1 MTGTSSARAVVVGT
15 GLVAGHAVRR
25 LAARFGGG
33 AIVVAGRDPAVARR
47 LADGV
52 GGTGVALAD
61 LEGIAPA
68 DVVVLCGPAA
78 TQTVAARAA
87 LAAGSSVVSTAD
99 RPDAVRDLLGLH
111 DEAVDRG
118 RAVVVGAGFCP
129 GLSCVLARHAAT
141 LFDTVDE
148 IHVTRGGT
156 GGPACAR
163 QHHDALTGRNEDWRD
178 GAWVHR
184 RGASGRQLVWFP
196 EPFGARDCYRAAL
209 ADPVLLQ
216 RSFPDAGRITARL
229 AATRRDRVTGWL
241 PMLRPPHADG
251 GPGALRVEVWGR
263 RDGEREVVVYAATD
277 NPAYVTAVSAVA
289 AVEAIASGRLPAAG
303 ASTLSATSDP
313 VWFLD
318 RFDEAGVVVST
329 FEGAD

>member
-1 MTGTSSARAVVVGT
+1 MTGAPLTRAAVIGT
-15 GLVAGHAVRR
+15 GLVASHVVRR
-25 LAARFGGG
+25 LAAHLGGG
-33 AIVVAGRDPAVARR
+33 GIVVAGRDPRVARR
-47 LADGV
+47 LAEGV
-52 GGTGVALAD
+52 GGQAVEVGALDRLPA
-61 LEGIAPA
+61 A

-78 TQTVAARAA
+78 TQGAAARAA
-87 LAAGSSVVSTAD
+87 LAAGSSVVATAD
-99 RPDAVRDLLGLH
+99 CPDTVRELLDLH

-129 GLSCVLARHAAT
+129 GLSCVLARHAAG
-141 LFDTVDE
+141 LFDVVDE
-148 IHVTRGGT
+148 IHIARGGT

-163 QHHDALTGRNEDWRD
+163 QHHAALTGRNEDWRD

-209 ADPVLLQ
+209 AEPVLLH
-216 RSFPDAGRITARL
+216 RSFPDARRITARL

-263 RDGEREVVVYAATD
+263 RDGDRDVVVYAATD

-289 AVEAIASGRLPAAG
+289 AVEAIGNGRLAATG
-303 ASTLSATSDP
+303 VSTLSSTTDP
-313 VWFLD
+313 TWFLG
-318 RFDEAGVVVST
+318 RYDEAGVVAST